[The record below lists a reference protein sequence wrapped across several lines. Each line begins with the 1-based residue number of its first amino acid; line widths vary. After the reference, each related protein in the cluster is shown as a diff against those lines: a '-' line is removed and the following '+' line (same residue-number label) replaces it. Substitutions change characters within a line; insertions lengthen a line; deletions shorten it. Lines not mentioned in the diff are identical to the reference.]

1 MRIPYDKYRVED
13 GFWLDVTAQHYFMNQ
28 DFTPAHGM
36 LGFQMTKT
44 RNKDPRHHATKEWIN
59 MMTIIWAQKS
69 APFFLCE
76 AKWFQFLEDTI
87 DDLKVTCLF
96 VFKINSRIL

>member
-1 MRIPYDKYRVED
+1 MNFFRIIQKLASNKSINRAILLYSSNSQKTLRIPFDKYRVEV

-44 RNKDPRHHATKEWIN
+44 RNKDPRHQAAKE
-59 MMTIIWAQKS
+59 
-69 APFFLCE
+69 
-76 AKWFQFLEDTI
+76 
-87 DDLKVTCLF
+87 
-96 VFKINSRIL
+96 